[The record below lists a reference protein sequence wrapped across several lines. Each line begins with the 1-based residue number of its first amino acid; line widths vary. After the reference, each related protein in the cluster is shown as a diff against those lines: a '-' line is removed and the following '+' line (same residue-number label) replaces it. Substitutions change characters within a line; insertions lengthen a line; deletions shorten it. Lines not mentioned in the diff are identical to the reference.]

1 MSKNNTVMKAKMW
14 MLSGFAV
21 LVLSLVTCHK
31 AFGYDD
37 TGISPYQIQ
46 LRQSYIDSHNR
57 YLEDKEQ
64 DELLEEAAY
73 KLRSLSQCAVYRMLQ
88 GQRADNVRLRDHRM
102 KQGVKLLD
110 HFLLYSMA
118 LEDVV
123 GIENFDADMMV
134 EGLEGNSKTIGASMA
149 TLFEPDIDPE
159 TLRNVDAVC
168 MDADSLAEGREWNI
182 RKNEG

>member
-1 MSKNNTVMKAKMW
+1 MSKNDSIMKAKCW
-14 MLSGFAV
+14 MLGGFAV
-21 LVLSLVTCHK
+21 LVLSLVTCHN

-37 TGISPYQIQ
+37 TGITPYQIQ
-46 LRQSYIDSHNR
+46 LRQSYTDSHNR

-64 DELLEEAAY
+64 EELLEEAAY

-88 GQRADNVRLRDHRM
+88 GIRADNVRLRDHRT

-123 GIENFDADMMV
+123 GIDNFDADMVV
-134 EGLEGNSKTIGASMA
+134 EGLEGNSRKIAESMA
-149 TLFEPDIDPE
+149 TLFEPDINPE
-159 TLRNVDAVC
+159 TLQNVDATC
-168 MDADSLAEGREWNI
+168 MNADSLAEGREWNI
-182 RKNEG
+182 LKNEG